1 MMAIL
6 PLGPH
11 KFIASP
17 PPPNGTHFSE
27 HESTS
32 MTSAVLLKV
41 LYGYDTPQDGKLDL
55 LEEINERVPANLTAA
70 IAPGAWLVDFFPAL
84 RHLPDWAPGT
94 GFKAFARRANR
105 INQAVT
111 EAPFR
116 FVKRTRAQRP
126 GPSMV
131 GDLLRLREE
140 GGGGD
145 DSKGGGGSPI
155 SEHDI
160 KWVASSL
167 HGAGIET
174 TTGTHRAFF
183 LAMALHPDVQ
193 RRAQREVDDL
203 GLLSE
208 GRLPGLEHRERLPY
222 VGAVIKEVLRWLPAA
237 PMGVPHEARHD
248 DVLGGRWRVPRGAI
262 LLPAAMWFARDPA
275 SYRDPEAF
283 APERHLPAGAG
294 GTGPEPD
301 PAGYVFGFGRRV
313 CPGRKL
319 VEDALFLTVAKTL
332 AVFDVSRARDS
343 QGREVEY
350 RVGVTPGTI
359 ASPLPFRVAIAPRSE
374 AHAELIRGVEREHPW
389 DEGDSRLVEED
400 LHELLRDV

>member
-1 MMAIL
+1 
-6 PLGPH
+6 
-11 KFIASP
+11 
-17 PPPNGTHFSE
+17 
-27 HESTS
+27 

-41 LYGYDTPQDGKLDL
+41 LYGYNTPQDGKLDL

-84 RHLPDWAPGT
+84 KHLPDWAPGT

-116 FVKRTRAQRP
+116 FVKRTRTQRT

-140 GGGGD
+140 SEGD
-145 DSKGGGGSPI
+145 GKGAGAGTSGSQI

-160 KWVASSL
+160 KWVSSSL

-183 LAMALHPDVQ
+183 LAMALHPEIQ
-193 RRAQREVDDL
+193 RRAQREVDEL
-203 GLLSE
+203 GLFAQ
-208 GRLPGLEHRERLPY
+208 GQLPGLEHRERLPY

-237 PMGVPHEARHD
+237 PMGVPHEARRD
-248 DVLGGRWRVPRGAI
+248 DVLGGKWRVPRGAI

-283 APERHLPAGAG
+283 APERHLAPRG
-294 GTGPEPD
+294 EPD
-301 PAGYVFGFGRRV
+301 PGGYVFGFGRRV

-332 AVFDVSRARDS
+332 AVFDVSPAVDGE
-343 QGREVEY
+343 GREVEY
-350 RVGVTPGTI
+350 EVGVTPGTI
-359 ASPLPFRVAIAPRSE
+359 ASPLPFRVKIAPRSE
-374 AHAELIRGVEREHPW
+374 AHAELIRVVEREHPW

-400 LHELLRDV
+400 LHEFLKDV